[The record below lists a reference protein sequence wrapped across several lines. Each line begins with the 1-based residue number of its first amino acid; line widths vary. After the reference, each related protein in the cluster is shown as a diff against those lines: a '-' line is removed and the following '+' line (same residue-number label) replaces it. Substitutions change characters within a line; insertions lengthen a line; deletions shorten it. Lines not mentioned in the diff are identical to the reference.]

1 MAFLRLKL
9 ITSFN
14 NSGNFA
20 NMYACDGISQV
31 SNPVLLMA
39 TATHRQMAHLF
50 LECDGISQVDGQLSD
65 VEKGVLVGQPL
76 LHQEHLHQGALHE
89 VDQGQRCRRDKLA
102 VVHVSHV
109 HLLKQQSSIRW
120 MRSTGEIN
128 SKLFT
133 YTCSET
139 DRHQAVMSV
148 KQTCSSSHKPCRLI
162 C

>member
-1 MAFLRLKL
+1 M
-9 ITSFN
+9 T
-14 NSGNFA
+14 NFA
-20 NMYACDGISQV
+20 NVYACDGISQV
-31 SNPVLLMA
+31 SNPVLPIA
-39 TATHRQMAHLF
+39 TAMHRQVAHLF

-109 HLLKQQSSIRW
+109 HLLKQQSSMKW
-120 MRSTGEIN
+120 MSNSSKIN

-133 YTCSET
+133 HTCSKTE
-139 DRHQAVMSV
+139 RHEAD
-148 KQTCSSSHKPCRLI
+148 
-162 C
+162 